1 MPGSQL
7 AMTIRPATRQDLPRI
22 WELILE
28 LADFE
33 KLLHKVDGSLELLN
47 RDFEETFQSTV
58 AVDGDAIIGYTL
70 WFTNYSTFR
79 TKPGIYLEDLYVSPS
94 HRGNGIGKALLHD
107 LFQLAEQKNYGRVE
121 WSVLDWN
128 QSAIDF
134 YRSQGAEVLEDWRI
148 CRVTIDSK
156 TKF

>member
-1 MPGSQL
+1 
-7 AMTIRPATRQDLPRI
+7 MTIRPALREDLPRI
-22 WELILE
+22 WRLILE
-28 LADFE
+28 LADYE
-33 KLLHKVDGSLELLN
+33 KLLHKVDGSLEQLE
-47 RDFEETFQSTV
+47 RDFQQAFQSTV
-58 AVDGDAIIGYTL
+58 AVDGDEIIGYTL

-94 HRGNGIGKALLHD
+94 HRGKGIGKALLHD
-107 LFQLAEQKNYGRVE
+107 LFQRAEAKNYGRVE

-128 QSAIDF
+128 QTAIDF
-134 YRSQGAEVLEDWRI
+134 YRSQGAEILEDWRI

>member
-1 MPGSQL
+1 
-7 AMTIRPATRQDLPRI
+7 MTIRPALREDLPRI

-28 LADFE
+28 LADYE
-33 KLLHKVDGSLELLN
+33 KLLHKVDGSLEQLE
-47 RDFEETFQSTV
+47 RDFEQAFQSTV
-58 AVDGDAIIGYTL
+58 AVEGDEIIGYTL

-94 HRGNGIGKALLHD
+94 HRGKGIGKALLHD
-107 LFQLAEQKNYGRVE
+107 LFQRAEAKNYGRVE

-128 QSAIDF
+128 QTAIDF
-134 YRSQGAEVLEDWRI
+134 YRSQGAEILEDWRI

>member
-1 MPGSQL
+1 
-7 AMTIRPATRQDLPRI
+7 MTIRPATRQDLPRI
-22 WELILE
+22 WDLILE

-33 KLLHKVDGSLELLN
+33 KLLHKVDGSLEQLEQ
-47 RDFEETFQSTV
+47 DFEVAFQSTV
-58 AVDGDAIIGYTL
+58 AVEADEIIGYTL

-94 HRGNGIGKALLHD
+94 HRGKGTGKALLHD
-107 LFQLAEQKNYGRVE
+107 LFQRAEQKNYGRVE

-148 CRVTIDSK
+148 CRVTIESK

>member
-1 MPGSQL
+1 
-7 AMTIRPATRQDLPRI
+7 MTIRPALREDLPRI

-28 LADFE
+28 LADYE
-33 KLLHKVDGSLELLN
+33 KLLHKVDGSLEQLE
-47 RDFEETFQSTV
+47 RDFQQAFQSTV
-58 AVDGDAIIGYTL
+58 AVDGDEIIGYTL

-94 HRGNGIGKALLHD
+94 HRGKGIGKALLHD
-107 LFQLAEQKNYGRVE
+107 LFQRAEAKNYGRVE

-128 QSAIDF
+128 QTAIDF
-134 YRSQGAEVLEDWRI
+134 YRSQGAEILEDWRI

>member
-1 MPGSQL
+1 
-7 AMTIRPATRQDLPRI
+7 MTIRPALREDLPRI

-28 LADFE
+28 LADYE
-33 KLLHKVDGSLELLN
+33 KLLHKVDGSLEQLE
-47 RDFEETFQSTV
+47 RDFEKAFQSTV
-58 AVDGDAIIGYTL
+58 AVEGDEIIGYTL

-94 HRGNGIGKALLHD
+94 HRGKGIGKALLHD
-107 LFQLAEQKNYGRVE
+107 LFERAEAKNYGRVE

-128 QSAIDF
+128 QNAIDF
-134 YRSQGAEVLEDWRI
+134 YRAQGAEILEDWRI

>member
-1 MPGSQL
+1 
-7 AMTIRPATRQDLPRI
+7 MTIRPALREDLPRI
-22 WELILE
+22 WDLILE
-28 LADFE
+28 LADYE
-33 KLLHKVDGSLELLN
+33 KLLHKVDGSLEQLN
-47 RDFEETFQSTV
+47 RDFEKAFQSTV
-58 AVDGDAIIGYTL
+58 VVEGDEIIGYTL

-94 HRGNGIGKALLHD
+94 HRGKGIGKALLHD
-107 LFQLAEQKNYGRVE
+107 LFQRAEEKNYGRVE

-134 YRSQGAEVLEDWRI
+134 YRSQGAEILEDWRI

>member
-1 MPGSQL
+1 
-7 AMTIRPATRQDLPRI
+7 MTIRPALREDLPRI

-28 LADFE
+28 LADYE
-33 KLLHKVDGSLELLN
+33 KLLHKVDGSLEQLN
-47 RDFEETFQSTV
+47 RDFEQAFQSTV
-58 AVDGDAIIGYTL
+58 AVEGDEIIGYTL

-94 HRGNGIGKALLHD
+94 HRGKGIGKALLHD
-107 LFQLAEQKNYGRVE
+107 LFQRAEAKNYGRVE

-128 QSAIDF
+128 QTAIDF
-134 YRSQGAEVLEDWRI
+134 YRSQGAEILEDWRI

>member
-1 MPGSQL
+1 
-7 AMTIRPATRQDLPRI
+7 MTIRPALREDLPRI

-28 LADFE
+28 LADYE
-33 KLLHKVDGSLELLN
+33 KLLHKVDGSLEQLE
-47 RDFEETFQSTV
+47 RDFELAFQSTV
-58 AVDGDAIIGYTL
+58 AMEGDEIIGYTL

-79 TKPGIYLEDLYVSPS
+79 TRPGIYLEDLYVSPS
-94 HRGNGIGKALLHD
+94 HRGKGIGKALLHD
-107 LFQLAEQKNYGRVE
+107 LFQRAEAKNYGRVE

-128 QSAIDF
+128 QTAIDF
-134 YRSQGAEVLEDWRI
+134 YRSQGAEILEDWRI

>member
-1 MPGSQL
+1 
-7 AMTIRPATRQDLPRI
+7 MTIRPALREDLPRI

-28 LADFE
+28 LADYE
-33 KLLHKVDGSLELLN
+33 KLLHKVDGSLEQLN
-47 RDFEETFQSTV
+47 RDFELAFQSTV
-58 AVDGDAIIGYTL
+58 AVEGDEIIGYTL
-70 WFTNYSTFR
+70 WFANYSTFR

-94 HRGNGIGKALLHD
+94 HRGKGIGKALLHD
-107 LFQLAEQKNYGRVE
+107 LFQRAEAKNYGRVE

-128 QSAIDF
+128 QTAIDF
-134 YRSQGAEVLEDWRI
+134 YRSQGAEILEDWRI

>member
-1 MPGSQL
+1 
-7 AMTIRPATRQDLPRI
+7 MTIRPALREDLPRI

-28 LADFE
+28 LADYE
-33 KLLHKVDGSLELLN
+33 KLLHKVDGSLVQLE
-47 RDFEETFQSTV
+47 RDFEQAFQSTV
-58 AVDGDAIIGYTL
+58 AVDGDEIIGYTL

-94 HRGNGIGKALLHD
+94 HRGKGIGKALLHD
-107 LFQLAEQKNYGRVE
+107 LFQRAEAKNYGRVE

-128 QSAIDF
+128 QTAIGF
-134 YRSQGAEVLEDWRI
+134 YRSQGAEILEDWRI

>member
-1 MPGSQL
+1 
-7 AMTIRPATRQDLPRI
+7 MTIRPATRQDLPRI

-28 LADFE
+28 LADYE
-33 KLLHKVDGSLELLN
+33 KLLHKVDGSLEQLN
-47 RDFEETFQSTV
+47 RDFEQAFQSTV

-107 LFQLAEQKNYGRVE
+107 LFQRAEQKNYGRVE

>member
-1 MPGSQL
+1 
-7 AMTIRPATRQDLPRI
+7 MTIRPALREDLPRI

-28 LADFE
+28 LADYE
-33 KLLHKVDGSLELLN
+33 KLLHKVDGSLEQLE
-47 RDFEETFQSTV
+47 RDFELAFQSTV
-58 AVDGDAIIGYTL
+58 AVEGDEIIGYTL

-94 HRGNGIGKALLHD
+94 HRGKGIGKALLHD
-107 LFQLAEQKNYGRVE
+107 LFQRAEAKNYGRVE

-128 QSAIDF
+128 QTAIDF
-134 YRSQGAEVLEDWRI
+134 YRSQGAEILEDWRI

>member
-28 LADFE
+28 LADYE
-33 KLLHKVDGSLELLN
+33 KLLHKVDGSLEQLE
-47 RDFEETFQSTV
+47 RDFEQAFQSTV
-58 AVDGDAIIGYTL
+58 AVDGEEIIAYTL

-107 LFQLAEQKNYGRVE
+107 LFQRAEQKNYGRVE

>member
-1 MPGSQL
+1 
-7 AMTIRPATRQDLPRI
+7 MTIRPALREDLPRI

-28 LADFE
+28 LADYE
-33 KLLHKVDGSLELLN
+33 KLLHKVDGSLVQLE
-47 RDFEETFQSTV
+47 RDFEQAFQSTV
-58 AVDGDAIIGYTL
+58 AVDGDEIIGYTL

-94 HRGNGIGKALLHD
+94 HRGKGIGKALLHD
-107 LFQLAEQKNYGRVE
+107 LFQRAEAKNYGRVE

-128 QSAIDF
+128 QTAIDF
-134 YRSQGAEVLEDWRI
+134 YRSQGAEILEDWRI

>member
-1 MPGSQL
+1 
-7 AMTIRPATRQDLPRI
+7 MTIRPATRQDLPRI
-22 WELILE
+22 WDLILE

-33 KLLHKVDGSLELLN
+33 KLLHKVDGSLEQLE
-47 RDFEETFQSTV
+47 RDFEQAFQSTV
-58 AVDGDAIIGYTL
+58 AVDGEEIIGYTL

-107 LFQLAEQKNYGRVE
+107 LFQRAEQKNYGRVE

>member
-1 MPGSQL
+1 
-7 AMTIRPATRQDLPRI
+7 MTIRPALREDLPRI

-28 LADFE
+28 LADYE
-33 KLLHKVDGSLELLN
+33 KLLHKVDGSLEQLE
-47 RDFEETFQSTV
+47 RDFEKAFQSTV
-58 AVDGDAIIGYTL
+58 AVEGDEIIGYTL

-94 HRGNGIGKALLHD
+94 HRGKGVGKALLHD
-107 LFQLAEQKNYGRVE
+107 LFQRAEAKNYGRVE

-128 QSAIDF
+128 QTAIDF
-134 YRSQGAEVLEDWRI
+134 YRSQGAEILEDWRI

>member
-1 MPGSQL
+1 
-7 AMTIRPATRQDLPRI
+7 MTIRPALREDLPRI

-28 LADFE
+28 LADYE
-33 KLLHKVDGSLELLN
+33 KLLHKVDGSLEQLE
-47 RDFEETFQSTV
+47 RDFQQAFQSTV
-58 AVDGDAIIGYTL
+58 AVDGDEIIGYTL

-79 TKPGIYLEDLYVSPS
+79 TKPGIYLEDLYVSPC
-94 HRGNGIGKALLHD
+94 HRGRGIGKALLHD
-107 LFQLAEQKNYGRVE
+107 LFQRAEEKNYGRVE

-134 YRSQGAEVLEDWRI
+134 YRSQGAEILEDWRI

>member
-1 MPGSQL
+1 
-7 AMTIRPATRQDLPRI
+7 MTIRPALREDLPRI

-28 LADFE
+28 LADYE
-33 KLLHKVDGSLELLN
+33 KLLHKVDGSLEQLE
-47 RDFEETFQSTV
+47 RDFEQAFQSTV
-58 AVDGDAIIGYTL
+58 AVEGDEIIGYTL

-94 HRGNGIGKALLHD
+94 HRGKGIGKALLHD
-107 LFQLAEQKNYGRVE
+107 LFQRAEAKNYGRVE

-128 QSAIDF
+128 QTAINF
-134 YRSQGAEVLEDWRI
+134 YRSQGAEILEDWRI

>member
-1 MPGSQL
+1 
-7 AMTIRPATRQDLPRI
+7 MTIRPALREDLPRI

-28 LADFE
+28 LADYE
-33 KLLHKVDGSLELLN
+33 KLLHKVDGSLEQLE
-47 RDFEETFQSTV
+47 RDFEQAFQSTV
-58 AVDGDAIIGYTL
+58 ALEGDEIIGYTL

-107 LFQLAEQKNYGRVE
+107 LFQRAEQENYGRVE

-134 YRSQGAEVLEDWRI
+134 YRSQGAEILEDWRI